1 MRSDTVPLKPP
12 RTTTGGVQT
21 VHLQKRPAISETQH
35 TFAYDGDTDSS
46 RHSNFCVLIAM
57 QA

>member
-35 TFAYDGDTDSS
+35 TFAYDDNSS
-46 RHSNFCVLIAM
+46 KNSSFR
-57 QA
+57 